1 MIEPFVR
8 HTGAVAALPRAD
20 VDTDQIIPKQF
31 LKRVERTGFGPAL
44 FSDWRFRPDG
54 SLNPE
59 FELNQPEAEGAT
71 ILLTGANFGCGSSRE
86 HAVWALRE
94 YGFRAILAPSFAD
107 IFYANCCQ
115 NGVLAV
121 RLRPE
126 EIAEVL
132 RRHAAAGGDYRLSI
146 DLETQRV
153 ADGRGFAAAFSI
165 EAYRKEM
172 LLHGLD
178 EIGRTLLEEERIAAF
193 ERGTR
198 NVERGTEGRIS
209 VPRSDFRVPR
219 LGEGS

>member
-1 MIEPFVR
+1 MAQRRVLDVPGDERRYPQVRGALRLHIEPQLR
-8 HTGAVAALPRAD
+8 RTPGARRSHPSDEPADGRA
-20 VDTDQIIPKQF
+20 
-31 LKRVERTGFGPAL
+31 
-44 FSDWRFRPDG
+44 
-54 SLNPE
+54 
-59 FELNQPEAEGAT
+59 
-71 ILLTGANFGCGSSRE
+71 GCGRSRE

-153 ADGRGFAAAFSI
+153 ADGRGFAA
-165 EAYRKEM
+165 
-172 LLHGLD
+172 
-178 EIGRTLLEEERIAAF
+178 
-193 ERGTR
+193 
-198 NVERGTEGRIS
+198 
-209 VPRSDFRVPR
+209 
-219 LGEGS
+219 